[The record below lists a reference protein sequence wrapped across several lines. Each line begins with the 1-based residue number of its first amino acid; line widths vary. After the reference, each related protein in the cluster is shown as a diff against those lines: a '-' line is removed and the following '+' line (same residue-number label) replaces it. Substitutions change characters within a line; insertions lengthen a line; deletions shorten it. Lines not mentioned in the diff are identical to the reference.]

1 MKDNIA
7 SHLQGKRHA
16 KGAKALNEKKKEE
29 LKLEKRR
36 ARRKAVKARMK
47 EMRLDKKLEEYKQK
61 LASENEI
68 SSREFI
74 LIKEFEDG
82 NMKQVC
88 SLCGL
93 VVPNEDCIKSHLS
106 RQKHKAAYKRYS
118 K

>member
-82 NMKQVC
+82 KMKQVC
-88 SLCGL
+88 SLCD
-93 VVPNEDCIKSHLS
+93 VVVSKEKTIYGHLS
-106 RQKHKAAYKRYS
+106 GQLHKATYERYS